1 MPFDLLKTEIGEV
14 KLIEPKK
21 FPDDRGFFSEIYKES
36 SFAEMGINSN
46 FKQDNHSFSVKGTL
60 RGLHFQN
67 PPYAQGKLVRVVKGR
82 ILDVAVDVRKN
93 SITYGKYVMREL
105 SEDNFRMLW
114 VPEGFAHGFLALE
127 DSTVL
132 YKATSEYNKNSEAG
146 LIWNDRTVNIE
157 WPELE
162 KVISEKDK
170 TWPELE
176 KIDSKFN
183 YKVVQ

>member
-1 MPFDLLKTEIGEV
+1 MSFNLLNTEIEEV

-21 FPDDRGFFSEIYKES
+21 FPDNRGYFSETYKK
-36 SFAEMGINSN
+36 SN
-46 FKQDNHSFSVKGTL
+46 FTEMDISENFNQDNHSFSIRGTL

-67 PPYAQGKLVRVVKGR
+67 PPYAQGKLVRVVMGK
-82 ILDVAVDVRKN
+82 ILDVAVDVRKG

-105 SEDNFRMLW
+105 SDDNFRILW

-127 DSTVL
+127 DSIVL
-132 YKATSEYNKNSEAG
+132 YKATSEYNKESEAG
-146 LIWNDRTVNIE
+146 LIWNDRTVNIG

-176 KIDSKFN
+176 KINSRFN
-183 YKVVQ
+183 YKVIQ